1 MSVALPIPAS
11 PPPRAPFPSRPGDFV
26 VVMGR
31 AADGGA
37 SFARDAARDAFRLDG
52 PAFAAAN
59 EPAHAVDAEVLE
71 TSWHHRALTPLP
83 TSAFLAMRDMTRHL
97 RR

>member
-1 MSVALPIPAS
+1 MSVALPFPVS
-11 PPPRAPFPSRPGDFV
+11 PSPRAPFPTRPGDFV

-37 SFARDAARDAFRLDG
+37 SFARDAAQDAFRLGG
-52 PAFAAAN
+52 PTFTAAY
-59 EPAHAVDAEVLE
+59 EPAHVVEAQIIEP
-71 TSWHHRALTPLP
+71 SWHHRALTPLP
-83 TSAFLAMRDMTRHL
+83 TSAFLAMRDQTRHH